1 MIKNPCYIHKG
12 LPINTIVHYC
22 GNHQLVFLCFDQRL
36 LWRSFDNVL
45 WSSSW
50 HVFTKFPKTNSR
62 FFSTKYYVI
71 FVLIFSDSQN
81 WEKCREYLS
90 SKKFPFFSNWEILVK
105 NFVDLYSQ
113 NLWKHIMNSII
124 VSEITL
130 PFDTIRDA
138 LKVFP
143 EWKIIYQVGNDA
155 LFDLPA
161 SQVKLKS
168 FL

>member
-1 MIKNPCYIHKG
+1 M
-12 LPINTIVHYC
+12 
-22 GNHQLVFLCFDQRL
+22 
-36 LWRSFDNVL
+36 
-45 WSSSW
+45 
-50 HVFTKFPKTNSR
+50 
-62 FFSTKYYVI
+62 
-71 FVLIFSDSQN
+71 
-81 WEKCREYLS
+81 
-90 SKKFPFFSNWEILVK
+90 K
-105 NFVDLYSQ
+105 NFVDLYSE
-113 NLWKHIMNSII
+113 NMWKHVVII

-161 SQVKLKS
+161 SQVKLQS

>member
-1 MIKNPCYIHKG
+1 M
-12 LPINTIVHYC
+12 
-22 GNHQLVFLCFDQRL
+22 
-36 LWRSFDNVL
+36 
-45 WSSSW
+45 
-50 HVFTKFPKTNSR
+50 
-62 FFSTKYYVI
+62 
-71 FVLIFSDSQN
+71 
-81 WEKCREYLS
+81 
-90 SKKFPFFSNWEILVK
+90 K
-105 NFVDLYSQ
+105 NFVDLYSK
-113 NLWKHIMNSII
+113 NLWKHVVNSII